1 MVKYLI
7 TYVCMS
13 IRYKSSNNNTN
24 IYVYKQIEVQLLT
37 VTTNDPTTLFNKID
51 EYLIYR
57 LNQLKQE
64 FSNQTYSIKCRILRN
79 HRYSLPMKVY
89 IDISP
94 EPYLDPMNNPF
105 TSLQWHLLCLGETK
119 QINEKIF
126 ILYNS
131 IQVQIIYDWIKV

>member
-1 MVKYLI
+1 MVRYLLN
-7 TYVCMS
+7 YVCMS